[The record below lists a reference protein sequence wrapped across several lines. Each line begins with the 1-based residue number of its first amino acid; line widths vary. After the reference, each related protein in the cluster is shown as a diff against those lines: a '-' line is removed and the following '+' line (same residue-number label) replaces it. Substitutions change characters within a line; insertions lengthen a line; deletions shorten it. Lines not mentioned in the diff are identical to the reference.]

1 MPGKHGYYK
10 KMAEGGRS
18 DMSAKPDIKKPEP
31 EKAMAPPTPMMDAIE
46 LSNVN
51 PMTGKRYPDTKQ
63 MKYGGAVIYSNGP
76 RKVRT

>member
-31 EKAMAPPTPMMDAIE
+31 EKVMAPPTPLETAVE
-46 LSNVN
+46 LSNVE
-51 PMTGKRYPDTKQ
+51 PMSRKKYPNKKQ
-63 MKYGGAVIYSNGP
+63 MKYGGTVIYNNGP
-76 RKVRT
+76 RTVRR

>member
-10 KMAEGGRS
+10 KMAEGGRA

-31 EKAMAPPTPMMDAIE
+31 EKAVAPPTPMTDAIE

-51 PMTGKRYPDTKQ
+51 SMTGKRYPDTKQ
-63 MKYGGAVIYSNGP
+63 MKYGGTVKYMNGP
-76 RKVRT
+76 RKIRT

>member
-10 KMAEGGRS
+10 KLAEGGRS

-31 EKAMAPPTPMMDAIE
+31 EKAVAPPTPMTDTIE

-51 PMTGKRYPDTKQ
+51 PTTGKRYPDTRQ
-63 MKYGGAVIYSNGP
+63 MKYGGKVTYTNGP
-76 RKVRT
+76 RKIRT